1 MRRSAGIPRRSLS
14 PRVGWGLPFALLLLA
29 LVSARAPAAAGQV
42 TPDTAEHQRG
52 TQYSS
57 LKQINRKNVADLE
70 RAWEYHTGDLP
81 PAGFKGLMSFE
92 DEPTLVA
99 GNLIICSV
107 KRRLT
112 ALDPASGKVRWTFDS
127 KDPGTR
133 YQKCRGISSWVDET
147 AQPDTRCKTRLFLGT
162 SDYRLIA
169 IDAATGKPCGDFGR
183 DGVVAMPAS
192 MPVLFPEEVA
202 AGSNP
207 AVINDVVVVGSAVAD
222 NQRVDAPSGRVLA
235 YDARTGARR
244 WEFDPVPRDAA
255 DPAMASWSKGTA
267 GFGQANVWSS
277 MAVDEKL
284 DLVYLPTTSPSGDFY
299 GAERPGDNRY
309 TTSVVALKGSTGKVV
324 WHQQLVHHNL
334 WDYDIPARPMLIDYP
349 YQGKIVAA
357 LVQNTKMGLVFVF
370 DRATGEPLV
379 PMVERA
385 VPQKGAVAGEV
396 LSPTQPFP
404 DGMPS
409 LMPLQFT
416 PDDAWGFTYFDK
428 KACREEIEQYDYGS
442 IYTPISER
450 GTIVNPSVGGG
461 PNWGGGG
468 YDPATNVMVVPTNRV
483 PTIVKL
489 IPLAAAKDIE
499 AGATE
504 ASMSMNFRISGSPYV
519 VQVMPLVS
527 PLKAPCSAP
536 PWAAL
541 TALDV
546 VRKKIVWQ
554 VPLGSLK
561 KMLPIPLDIHYG
573 TPGAGGPLVTAGGL
587 VFIGYTLDNTFRAFD
602 LATGEVLWEADIPAA
617 GAAVPVTYE
626 VNGEQYVVI
635 TAGGHTMYKST
646 MGDAVVAYKLKQ
658 AKP

>member
-1 MRRSAGIPRRSLS
+1 LKSMTVRRSRTA
-14 PRVGWGLPFALLLLA
+14 RVGRRLLFASLLFTS
-29 LVSARAPAAAGQV
+29 VSAPAPAAAGQAAA
-42 TPDTAEHQRG
+42 DTVHRQLG

-81 PAGFKGLMSFE
+81 AAGFKGLMSFE

-107 KRRLT
+107 ARRLT
-112 ALDPASGKVRWTFDS
+112 ALDPASGRVRWTFDS
-127 KDPGTR
+127 KDSGMR
-133 YQKCRGISSWVDET
+133 YQKCRGISSWSDES
-147 AQPDTRCKTRLFLGT
+147 AQPGTRCKTRLFLGT

-169 IDAATGKPCGDFGR
+169 IDAATGKPCADFGR
-183 DGVVAMPAS
+183 DGVVAMPTS
-192 MPVLFPEEVA
+192 MPVLFREEVA
-202 AGSNP
+202 AGSDP

-235 YDARTGARR
+235 FDARTGAQR
-244 WEFDPVPRDAA
+244 WEFDPVPRNAA
-255 DPAMASWSKGTA
+255 DPAMASWSKGTTK

-277 MAVDEKL
+277 MAVDPAL
-284 DLVYLPTTSPSGDFY
+284 DLVYLPTTSPSSDFY

-309 TTSVVALKGSTGKVV
+309 TTSVVALQGSTGKVV

-334 WDYDIPARPMLIDYP
+334 WDYDIPTRPMLIDYP
-349 YQGKIVAA
+349 YRGKMVPA
-357 LVQNTKMGLVFVF
+357 LVQNTKMGLVFIF
-370 DRATGEPLV
+370 DRVTGEPLV
-379 PMVERA
+379 PMIERA
-385 VPQKGAVAGEV
+385 VPQKGAVPGEV

-404 DGMPS
+404 EGMPS
-409 LMPLQFT
+409 LMPLKFT

-428 KACREEIEQYDYGS
+428 KACREEIEQFDHGS

-468 YDPATNVMVVPTNRV
+468 YDPATNIMVVPTNRV

-489 IPLAAAKDIE
+489 IPLNAAKDVVAGGSE
-499 AGATE
+499 AA
-504 ASMSMNFRISGSPYV
+504 MSMNFRISGSPYV
-519 VQVMPLVS
+519 VQVMPLLS

-541 TALDV
+541 TALDI
-546 VRKKIVWQ
+546 VRKKIIWQ

-602 LATGEVLWEADIPAA
+602 LATGEVLWETDIPAA
-617 GAAVPVTYE
+617 GTAVPVTYE